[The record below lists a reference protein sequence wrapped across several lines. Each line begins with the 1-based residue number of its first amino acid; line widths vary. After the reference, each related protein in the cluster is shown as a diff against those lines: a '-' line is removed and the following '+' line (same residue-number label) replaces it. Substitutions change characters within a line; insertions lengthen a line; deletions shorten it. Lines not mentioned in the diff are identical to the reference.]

1 MKTSETK
8 EITFSDIC
16 RLFPKRNKD
25 AHKGDFGRLL
35 CITGSKR
42 MPGAAAMSSYAAL
55 RCGVGLLTTATALQ
69 NIPSLSSHCFESM
82 YIPLLTDEYGFITW
96 KGNEGI
102 LSDAVKRSDAVLV
115 GCGLGLTEQTFQL
128 TKNIIQ
134 LADCPLI
141 IDADGLNA
149 AVSCIDIISERK
161 NPTILTPH
169 PGEMARILKTSS
181 QNIQNDRLC
190 ALNKA
195 MELIPNAVIVLKGSG
210 TLVGQSEKILL
221 NTTGNPGMSRGGSG
235 DVLAGMIAS
244 FSAQGLG
251 AVESAAAGVF
261 IHGMAGDIAARK
273 LSEQSMLPR
282 DLISCIPEVFKKI
295 EENR

>member
-1 MKTSETK
+1 MKSSEIK
-8 EITFSDIC
+8 EITFPDIC
-16 RLFPKRNKD
+16 RLFPNRNKD
-25 AHKGDFGRLL
+25 AHKGEFGRLL
-35 CITGSKR
+35 CITGSLR

-55 RCGVGLLTTATALQ
+55 RCGVGLLTTATASQ

-96 KGNEGI
+96 KGNERT
-102 LSDAVKRSDAVLV
+102 LTDAVKKADAVLI
-115 GCGLGLTEQTFQL
+115 GCGLGLTEQTVLL
-128 TKNIIQ
+128 TENIIQ
-134 LADCPLI
+134 LADCPLV

-161 NPTILTPH
+161 ETAILTPH
-169 PGEMARILKTSS
+169 PGEMARILKTSTR
-181 QNIQNDRLC
+181 QIQSDRLG
-190 ALNKA
+190 ALKEA
-195 MELIPNAVIVLKGSG
+195 MELLPGAVIVLKGSG
-210 TLVGQSEKILL
+210 TLVGQNEKIFL

-244 FSAQGLG
+244 FAAQGIG
-251 AVESAAAGVF
+251 PAESAAAGVF

>member
-1 MKTSETK
+1 MKSSETK
-8 EITFSDIC
+8 EITFPYVC
-16 RLFPKRNKD
+16 RLFPNRNKD
-25 AHKGDFGRLL
+25 AHKGEFGRLL
-35 CITGSKR
+35 CITGSLR

-55 RCGVGLLTTATALQ
+55 RCGVGLLTTATASQ

-82 YIPLLTDEYGFITW
+82 YIPLLTDENGFITW
-96 KGNEGI
+96 KGNEKT
-102 LSDAVKRSDAVLV
+102 LTDAVKKADAVLI
-115 GCGLGLTEQTFQL
+115 GCGLGLTEQTVLL
-128 TKNIIQ
+128 TENIIQ

-149 AVSCIDIISERK
+149 SVSCIDIISERK
-161 NPTILTPH
+161 KAVILTPH
-169 PGEMARILKTSS
+169 PGEMARILKTSTR
-181 QNIQNDRLC
+181 QIQSDRQG
-190 ALNKA
+190 ALKEA
-195 MELIPNAVIVLKGSG
+195 MELLPGAVIVLKGSG
-210 TLVGQSEKILL
+210 TLVGHNEKIFL

-244 FSAQGLG
+244 FAAQGIG
-251 AVESAAAGVF
+251 PAESAAAGVY
-261 IHGMAGDIAARK
+261 IHGMAGDIAALR